1 MEKNQFLHD
10 NKINNEI
17 LISKISK
24 SKICVLGIQ
33 LNCKAVASTY
43 WPWVGEL
50 VYQSILELS
59 EH

>member
-33 LNCKAVASTY
+33 LNCKAVASTDKAM
-43 WPWVGEL
+43 GGGT
-50 VYQSILELS
+50 YQSILELS